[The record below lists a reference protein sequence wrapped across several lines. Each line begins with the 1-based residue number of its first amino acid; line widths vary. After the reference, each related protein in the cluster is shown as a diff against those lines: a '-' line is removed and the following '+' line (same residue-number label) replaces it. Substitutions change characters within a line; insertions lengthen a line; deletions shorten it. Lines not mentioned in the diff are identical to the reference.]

1 MCHLNRLVTVNQTK
15 FQDESVESSILM
27 HGSLLSALSINTTR
41 LLYTARQFY
50 LVVHAHTHCRHGFR
64 IRSRYTP
71 DIRVRIQYRYTTST
85 TGTRP
90 STIALVRI
98 RHERNALAMA
108 LRSSALLAKS
118 SGDGR
123 VQWNEFLRY
132 WNGATHSLAVVYS
145 CSQFSIIFAR
155 FGAVICRKLH
165 MGTDVLFQD
174 VMGNHAVQLNTHIP

>member
-1 MCHLNRLVTVNQTK
+1 M
-15 FQDESVESSILM
+15 
-27 HGSLLSALSINTTR
+27 
-41 LLYTARQFY
+41 
-50 LVVHAHTHCRHGFR
+50 HTHIAGMVFEFVPGIHQIYEYVYSTG
-64 IRSRYTP
+64 TP
-71 DIRVRIQYRYTTST
+71 PST
-85 TGTRP
+85 TGTPP
-90 STIALVRI
+90 SAIALVRI
-98 RHERNALAMA
+98 RHERNARAMA

-118 SGDGR
+118 SGNGR

-174 VMGNHAVQLNTHIP
+174 VMGNHAVQFNTHIPLNSCSKVLVLLYLRLVA